1 MPAGVEFLT
10 QCLPKRSKQVYRV
23 PNIACRQGC
32 GKEGRRTITLGHGRM
47 RKPLSA
53 AYVAKL
59 TKPGRYAV
67 GDGVYLQIT
76 EWHNKTSRAW
86 LLRFQLNG
94 RARHMGLGPYG
105 LVTLAEARAKARDAR
120 RLLLD
125 KIDPIEARRAQHRER
140 LIETARGKTFRECGE
155 GYIASHEA
163 GWRDP
168 RSHKQWVRSLISYVY
183 PRLGD
188 LPVTAID
195 TALVLAALEP
205 IWKTKPETASRVRGR
220 IESILD
226 WAKARG
232 YRDGENPAR
241 WRGHLDHL
249 LPAPNRVRRVK
260 HFAALPYAELPTLMV
275 KLRDQQ
281 GVPAAAL
288 DFLILTA
295 ARSNEV
301 LAARWNEIDGNVW
314 TVPAERMKSGKPH
327 RVPLSDRAVKIL
339 ASLKHEGEFIFVGA
353 HTDAASNPHQLKR
366 VLHRMG
372 YDNITV
378 HGFRS
383 TFRDWAAETTAYPN
397 HVVEQALAHA
407 IGNGVEAAYRRGDL
421 FEKRRR
427 LMGDWARFCSS
438 STARSSEVVTLRS
451 VS

>member
-1 MPAGVEFLT
+1 
-10 QCLPKRSKQVYRV
+10 
-23 PNIACRQGC
+23 
-32 GKEGRRTITLGHGRM
+32 M

-53 AYVAKL
+53 ASVAKL

-94 RARHMGLGPYG
+94 RARHMGLGPYE

-125 KIDPIEARRAQHRER
+125 KIDPIEARRTQHRER
-140 LIETARGKTFRECGE
+140 LLETARGKTFRECAE

-168 RSHKQWVRSLISYVY
+168 RSHNQWVRSLTSYVY

-188 LPVTAID
+188 LPIGAID

-205 IWKTKPETASRVRGR
+205 IWKIKPETASRVRGR
-220 IESILD
+220 IESVLD

-249 LPAPNRVRRVK
+249 LPARNKVRRVE
-260 HFAALPYAELPTLMV
+260 HFAALSYAELPALMA
-275 KLRDQQ
+275 KLHTQP
-281 GVPAAAL
+281 VLPARAL
-288 DFLILTA
+288 EFLILTA
-295 ARSNEV
+295 ARTNEV
-301 LAARWNEIDGNVW
+301 LGARWDEIDGNMW
-314 TVPAERMKSGKPH
+314 TVPGERMKAGKPH
-327 RVPLSDRAVKIL
+327 RVPLSDRVVEIL
-339 ASLKHEGEFIFVGA
+339 ASLPREGEFIFVGA
-353 HTDAASNPHQLKR
+353 RTSAVSNPHQLKR
-366 VLHRMG
+366 VLQRTG
-372 YDNITV
+372 YDDITV

-427 LMGDWARFCSS
+427 LMDDWARFCSS
-438 STARSSEVVTLRS
+438 STARSSEVVTLRG

>member
-1 MPAGVEFLT
+1 
-10 QCLPKRSKQVYRV
+10 
-23 PNIACRQGC
+23 
-32 GKEGRRTITLGHGRM
+32 M
-47 RKPLSA
+47 RKPISA
-53 AYVAKL
+53 ATVAKL
-59 TKPGRYAV
+59 KKPGHYAV
-67 GDGVYLQIT
+67 GDGCYLQIGAGGT
-76 EWHNKTSRAW
+76 RSWV
-86 LLRFQLNG
+86 LRYTLNG
-94 RARHMGLGPYG
+94 RARYMGLGSAN
-105 LVTLAEARAKARDAR
+105 LISLAGARAKARDAR

-125 KIDPIEARRAQHRER
+125 KIDPIETRRAQHRER
-140 LIETARGKTFRECGE
+140 LLETARGKTFRECAE
-155 GYIASHEA
+155 SYIASHEA

-168 RSHKQWVRSLISYVY
+168 RSHKQWVRSLVSYVY

-188 LPVTAID
+188 LPVAAID

-260 HFAALPYAELPTLMV
+260 HFAALPYADLPALMA

-281 GVPAAAL
+281 GMPAAAL
-288 DFLILTA
+288 EFLILTA

-301 LAARWNEIDGNVW
+301 LSVRWNEIDGNMW
-314 TVPAERMKSGKPH
+314 TVPGERMKAGKPH
-327 RVPLSDRAVKIL
+327 RVPLSDRAVEVL
-339 ASLKHEGEFIFVGA
+339 VSLPREGEFIFIGA
-353 HTDAASNPHQLKR
+353 RTDAASNPHQLKR
-366 VLHRMG
+366 VLQRMG
-372 YDNITV
+372 YNNITV

-383 TFRDWAAETTAYPN
+383 TFRDWAAETTSYPN

-421 FEKRRR
+421 FDKRRR
-427 LMGDWARFCSS
+427 LMDDWARFCSQPAAS
-438 STARSSEVVTLRS
+438 KGEVVVLRGAL
-451 VS
+451 